1 MTKFQQLPRWFLWS
15 LFLPL
20 MILNGWVALKLF
32 EYFRSFFTIAIAA
45 TLLSFILSYPVKG
58 LQRFRLPKAGAVGIV
73 LLLGIAIVSI
83 AALTL
88 LPPLF
93 EQISQ
98 LSAHLSNWM
107 ADSTNNV
114 AGLQAWAAK
123 RKLPIDIAMIITQ
136 LEGYLA
142 SQAQF
147 LSGSAISLLPE
158 AIANVLDIFLILV
171 LTIYLLLHGDD
182 LWQGLFRYLPVSAS
196 RRLQPALMQSFH
208 NYFVSQGAIALMM
221 GLAMTFAFLIIQ
233 VPFGLLF
240 GLVVGVMTLVPFG
253 AGLGIVIIS
262 GVTALKSVWLGL
274 RVLAVAAVID
284 QVIEQAIAPSLIGNF
299 IGLNPVWILVSLL
312 LGAKILGFLGLI
324 LAVPIAS
331 TLKML
336 LAQPNSPQPPQPPQS
351 PQQSLPALSSDA

>member
-45 TLLSFILSYPVKG
+45 TLFSFILSYPVRG
-58 LQRFRLPKAGAVGIV
+58 LQRFRLSKAGAVGVV
-73 LLLGIAIVSI
+73 LLLGLAFVSI
-83 AALTL
+83 AALIL
-88 LPPLF
+88 LPLLF
-93 EQISQ
+93 DQISQ
-98 LSAHLSNWM
+98 LSAHLPNWI
-107 ADSTNNV
+107 ADSTSNV
-114 AGLQAWAAK
+114 AGVQAWAAE
-123 RKLPIDIAMIITQ
+123 RKLPVDIATIVTQ
-136 LEGYLA
+136 LEDYLA
-142 SQAQF
+142 SRAQV
-147 LSGSAISLLPE
+147 LSGSILSLLPE

-196 RRLQPALMQSFH
+196 QRLQPALIQSFH

-221 GLAMTFAFLIIQ
+221 GLAMISAFLIIQ

-253 AGLGIVIIS
+253 AGLGIVVIS
-262 GVTALKSVWLGL
+262 CITALKSVWLGL

-312 LGAKILGFLGLI
+312 LGAKVLGFLGLI

-331 TLKML
+331 TVKVL
-336 LAQPNSPQPPQPPQS
+336 LAQPNF
-351 PQQSLPALSSDA
+351 PQQSLPTLSSDAQTKPFL